1 MNIFSVILAALSVLT
16 GACWLYDRIKRRP
29 QRKKRAEEFK
39 KKNPGAKRKEIAAIM
54 EPGGIIGQSGS
65 LFFIILFVF
74 LFRAFLFEPY
84 RIPSGSML
92 PTLQSGDFIA
102 VNKWDYGIRNP
113 FTNSV
118 MIKVGEPARGDVV
131 VFKYPEDPS
140 VDYIKRV
147 VGLPGDVIIYRGKE
161 LFIFPKGTKLSSD
174 AKPVARKSLGQMT
187 EGSGF
192 ARETFDVYEED
203 LLGAKHRIQVN
214 PNSGTFENY
223 FYTQGNLPQGAWKVP
238 EDSVFVMGDNRD
250 NSKDSRFWG
259 FVPYENLVGRTVC
272 IWMSLS
278 FDRGSDSMLPS
289 WIPSSF
295 NLGRIGGLH

>member
-39 KKNPGAKRKEIAAIM
+39 KKNPGAKRKEIAEIM

-102 VNKWDYGIRNP
+102 VNKWDYGLRNP

-161 LFIFPKGTKLSSD
+161 LFIFPKGTKLTPD
-174 AKPVARKSLGQMT
+174 AKPVARKSLGQMA

-203 LLGAKHRIQVN
+203 LLGVRHRIQVN

-238 EDSVFVMGDNRD
+238 EDHVFVMGDNRD